1 MKVLANGCRVV
12 ASHESEWQSEGTR
25 QYRTPINRAS
35 GARDIAQTISHYERG
50 RAPLRCNATSEEVL
64 YVFAGSG
71 VCRIE
76 GMTYNIRQ
84 GSAIYMPPQ
93 AQYQIENPNDDLL
106 KIVSVCCSPQS
117 DSNGVEAAESGA
129 SAGGSK
135 PNPACNLV
143 IHESDRAAIAT
154 GDRSFHLLVHK
165 DLGCEHV
172 TQFLGLIPPSRAPR
186 HFHTYE
192 EAIYILQGSG
202 IVWAD
207 DESCEFSVGTSIY
220 LPPGQ
225 RHCLENP
232 GPEEVR
238 LIGVFYPSGSP
249 AVNYKD

>member
-1 MKVLANGCRVV
+1 MKVPANGCRVV
-12 ASHESEWQSEGTR
+12 LPHEGEWQSEGTR
-25 QYRTPINRAS
+25 RHRAPINRAS

-50 RAPLRCNATSEEVL
+50 TAPVQYNAASEEVL
-64 YVFAGSG
+64 YVFSGSG
-71 VCRIE
+71 ICQIDKIA
-76 GMTYNIRQ
+76 YDIRP
-84 GSAIYMPPQ
+84 GSAIYIPPQ

-106 KIVSVCCSPQS
+106 KIVSVCCPEEAK
-117 DSNGVEAAESGA
+117 VETTDDIAEGRVNIGDA
-129 SAGGSK
+129 R
-135 PNPACNLV
+135 NLV
-143 IHESDRAAIAT
+143 IHESERAAIAT

-165 DLGCEHV
+165 DLGCERV
-172 TQFLGLIPPSRAPR
+172 TQFLGVIPPSRAPR

-207 DESCEFSVGTSIY
+207 DERCEFTAGTSIY

-232 GPEEVR
+232 GTEEVR
-238 LIGVFYPSGSP
+238 LLGVFYPSGSP